1 MERDVYERMAEL
13 EQGHW
18 WFVARRRIL
27 ADLLPRWIDA
37 GRSPRILEAGCG
49 TGGNLVMLS
58 QLGQVVAFEPD
69 DAARQLAQR
78 HGDFEIRPGLL
89 PHDIPYERGGFDMVA
104 ALDVLEHVDDDAAS
118 LKAMAD
124 CLRPGGHLVLTV
136 PAFPALWSK
145 HDERH
150 HHKRRYRR
158 RDLVERVAAAGLALS
173 HVTFFNTWLLPLIA
187 LVRFGKKILR
197 LGDKGDET
205 MPPPMF
211 NRLLTGLFS
220 SERFVLRLMPLP
232 IGVSLLVV
240 ARKAGD

>member
-58 QLGQVVAFEPD
+58 KLGQVVAFEPD
-69 DAARQLAQR
+69 EEARRLAQR
-78 HGDFEIRPGLL
+78 YGDFEIRPGFL
-89 PHDIPYERGGFDMVA
+89 PHDIPYERDSFDIIA
-104 ALDVLEHVDDDAAS
+104 ALDVLEHVDDDESS
-118 LKAMAD
+118 LRSLREF
-124 CLRPGGHLVLTV
+124 LRPDGQLVLTV
-136 PAFPALWSK
+136 PAFPSLWSK

-158 RDLVERVAAAGLALS
+158 RDLAERVAAAGFAPARI
-173 HVTFFNTWLLPLIA
+173 TFFNTWLLPLIA
-187 LVRFGKKILR
+187 VVRFGKALLR
-197 LGDKGDET
+197 LDDRGDET
-205 MPPPMF
+205 MPPSLV
-211 NRLLTGLFS
+211 NRLLTGLFA